1 MTRGPGLRMAALAIG
16 LSAMPGSAASAQSA
30 GVPLIVAVC
39 APCHGYDGVGRDVQ
53 IPSIAGQ
60 SGIYLGAQLRAFR
73 RGKRKH
79 PDMSTRAEDLTDRDI
94 DQLVTYYS
102 ILPAR

>member
-1 MTRGPGLRMAALAIG
+1 MRAFAAAVSLLPAGLV
-16 LSAMPGSAASAQSA
+16 PAASAWAQTRGA
-30 GVPLIVAVC
+30 PLIVAVC
-39 APCHGYDGVGRDVQ
+39 SPCHGYDGVGRDVE

-60 SGIYLGAQLRAFR
+60 SGVYLGAQLRAFR
-73 RGKRKH
+73 SGQRRH

>member
-1 MTRGPGLRMAALAIG
+1 MRRFAAVLSLLSACSMAA
-16 LSAMPGSAASAQSA
+16 GSASAQSGNA
-30 GVPLIVAVC
+30 PLIVAVC

-53 IPSIAGQ
+53 IPSIGGQ

-73 RGKRKH
+73 AGRRKH

-94 DQLVTYYS
+94 DQLVNYYS